1 MTLGIIYFL
10 IMAVASFSYRIP
22 AEDWKPENWKK
33 PDDAILEKQLITT
46 KHVHIDQA
54 LKTPQFYMLWVV
66 LCFNVTAG
74 IGVLGVAKTMMTE
87 IFSNALPNIVDNA
100 FAATYVLMISVF
112 NMIGRFFWA
121 STSDYIGRKNTYYIF
136 FTLGIILYLSLA
148 YTS

>member
-1 MTLGIIYFL
+1 
-10 IMAVASFSYRIP
+10 
-22 AEDWKPENWKK
+22 
-33 PDDAILEKQLITT
+33 
-46 KHVHIDQA
+46 
-54 LKTPQFYMLWVV
+54 MLWIV

-87 IFSNALPNIVDNA
+87 IFSTALPTIVDNA

-136 FTLGIILYLSLA
+136 LF
-148 YTS
+148 